1 MDAPLSRTL
10 CLVGSGE
17 YLPQMA
23 ETERRLFQDR
33 PKRYIQI
40 PTAATGEGA
49 ERLKYWIDLGIAQA
63 ERIGVEPV
71 PLAVSTREQANDPSI
86 VSQID
91 GAGVIYFSGGSPKR
105 LVEILQGTALLERIR
120 QAYEDGC
127 PVAGCSAGA
136 MGLGAWVPSLRG
148 IIGSEVHGF
157 GFEPRV
163 AVLPHF
169 DRFGARVPPGL
180 TSTAIR
186 PPQGVTLVGIDENTA
201 IVGNDGRYEV
211 TGHGR
216 AWVIKGSEMRPI
228 ESGESLELA

>member
-1 MDAPLSRTL
+1 
-10 CLVGSGE
+10 
-17 YLPQMA
+17 MA
-23 ETERRLFQDR
+23 ETEGRLFDDR

-40 PTAATGEGA
+40 PTAATGEGP
-49 ERLKYWIDLGIAQA
+49 ERLKYWIDLGVAQA

-71 PLAVSTREQANDPSI
+71 PLAVATREQANDPSI

-91 GAGVIYFSGGSPKR
+91 GAGVIYLSGGSPKR
-105 LVEILQGTALLERIR
+105 LVEILDGTALLERIR

-148 IIGSEVHGF
+148 IIGADMRGF
-157 GFEPRV
+157 GFEPKV

-169 DRFGARVPPGL
+169 DRFGTRVPPGL

-186 PPQGVTLVGIDENTA
+186 PPHGVTLVGIDENTA
-201 IVGNDGRYEV
+201 IVGNHGKYEV

-216 AWVIKGSEMRPI
+216 AWIIKGGEMR
-228 ESGESLELA
+228 SFDAGEFLELD